1 MPKKVELTELGKFF
15 RKFRA
20 VNDFDT
26 EKLARALEV
35 SPTMLYKI
43 ETGRRNPTQDV
54 YYNFCNLFV
63 NNPNFEF
70 DFDDFSDTFAHAI
83 KRVVVPVNN
92 LNAQLA
98 LKFADKLDKLDFEQQ
113 RKIAELLDER
123 EQYTLYY

>member
-1 MPKKVELTELGKFF
+1 MPKKVELTDLGKFL

-43 ETGRRNPTQDV
+43 ETGQRNPTQDV

-70 DFDDFSDTFAHAI
+70 DFDDFSDAFASAI

-123 EQYTLYY
+123 E